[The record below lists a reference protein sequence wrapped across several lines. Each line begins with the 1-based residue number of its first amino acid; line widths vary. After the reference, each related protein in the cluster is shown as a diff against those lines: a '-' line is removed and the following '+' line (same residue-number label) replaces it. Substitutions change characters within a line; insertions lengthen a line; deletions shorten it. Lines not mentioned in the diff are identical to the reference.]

1 MLNIIAKNVKSKLAK
16 KVQGRVSCHTVS
28 GDTIVCDIICN
39 RNVYRCTVK
48 YSKEEI
54 TSGLSSTLI
63 ADDIL
68 YNYATHIKS
77 KFFK

>member
-1 MLNIIAKNVKSKLAK
+1 MLNIIAKNVKSKLSK
-16 KVQGRVSCHTVS
+16 KVQGKVSCHVI
-28 GDTIVCDIICN
+28 GDNTIVCDIICN
-39 RNVYRCTVK
+39 GNVYHCTAK
-48 YSKEEI
+48 YTKEEI

-68 YNYATHIKS
+68 YNYVMNLKS

>member
-1 MLNIIAKNVKSKLAK
+1 MLNIIAKNVKSKLSK
-16 KVQGRVSCHTVS
+16 KVQGKVSCHAL
-28 GDTIVCDIICN
+28 GDNTIVCDIICN
-39 RNVYRCTVK
+39 GNVYRCTAK
-48 YSKEEI
+48 YKNEEI

-68 YNYATHIKS
+68 YNYAMHIKS

>member
-1 MLNIIAKNVKSKLAK
+1 MLNIIAKNVKSKLSK
-16 KVQGRVSCHTVS
+16 KVQGRVSCHVI
-28 GDTIVCDIICN
+28 GDNTIVCDIICN
-39 RNVYRCTVK
+39 GNVYRCTVK
-48 YSKEEI
+48 YTKEEI

-68 YNYATHIKS
+68 YNYTMHIKA